1 MSCWKVSH
9 KYKLIDHIERKDIG
23 IYSTLEKAENAV
35 ALLKTKSGFKDT
47 ADGFKIVKIFTLF
60 KPRLLDNT
68 YWIDGFDTYYF
79 NRHSSE
85 ICCDEEKN
93 LMKYFTFLLT
103 EYNFK
108 FDKHNLGDLVD
119 ENGKRLFYGPCNCY
133 YFYNEKICINF
144 IHLVQR
150 QDWEVYITNEV
161 LLDQTLIRKG
171 KKVPTDLCYNWSLL
185 ASIIKDEII
194 NNNSIY
200 NIKLN

>member
-1 MSCWKVSH
+1 MICWKVSH

-23 IYSTLEKAENAV
+23 IYSTLEKAEKAV
-35 ALLKTKSGFKDT
+35 ALLKAKSGFKDT

-79 NRHSSE
+79 NKHSNE
-85 ICCDEEKN
+85 ICCNEEKK
-93 LMKYFTFLLT
+93 LMEYFTFLLT

-108 FDKHNLGDLVD
+108 FDKRNLGDLVD
-119 ENGKRLFYGPCNCY
+119 ENGKRLFYGPYNCY
-133 YFYNEKICINF
+133 CFYNEKICINF

-171 KKVPTDLCYNWSLL
+171 KKVPTDLCYNWSLF

-194 NNNSIY
+194 NNNSIF

>member
-1 MSCWKVSH
+1 MICWKVSH
-9 KYKLIDHIERKDIG
+9 KYKLIDHIERKDIV
-23 IYSTLEKAENAV
+23 IYSTLEKAV

-79 NRHSSE
+79 NKHSGE
-85 ICCDEEKN
+85 ICCNEEKK
-93 LMKYFTFLLT
+93 LMEYFTFLLT

-108 FDKHNLGDLVD
+108 FDKRNLGDLVD

-171 KKVPTDLCYNWSLL
+171 EKVPTDLCYNWSLL

-194 NNNSIY
+194 NNNSIF